1 MRTNEL
7 IYEMLTENT
16 GVHMCDS
23 GMGSNRHWQKNQG
36 KTIEDFEN
44 EPEEIITFDPKYKE
58 LYRRVSVYHYL
69 SELTQDEI
77 CREFNAMNTNSDWEG
92 EYYGTSREAADFI
105 DSLEDFEYVNKWNTY
120 NGDSDLSQVL
130 QGATFKTDDDEYY
143 FLIQIHG
150 GADVRGGYTDAK
162 LFKSSDHNDGMI
174 HGYLW
179 EYKSSYELEDE
190 VSEGYHDTIVDEN
203 DETKTYTSEEVLA
216 MINE

>member
-1 MRTNEL
+1 MRTSEL

-36 KTIEDFEN
+36 KTFEDFEN
-44 EPEEIITFDPKYKE
+44 EPEESITFDPKFKE

-77 CREFNAMNTNSDWEG
+77 CRDFNAMNTSSDWEG
-92 EYYGTSREAADFI
+92 EYYGTSKKAADFI
-105 DSLEDFEYVNKWNTY
+105 DSLEDFEFVNDWNTY
-120 NGDSDLSQVL
+120 NGDSDLSQVV
-130 QGATFKTDDDEYY
+130 QGTTFKTSEDEYY

-162 LFKSSDHNDGMI
+162 LFKGFDYNDGVI
-174 HGYLW
+174 HSYLS
-179 EYKSSYELEDE
+179 EYKDSYELEQDLE
-190 VSEGYHDTIVDEN
+190 YFCDTIADEN

-216 MINE
+216 IINE

>member
-23 GMGSNRHWQKNQG
+23 GMGSNRHWQRNQG

-44 EPEEIITFDPKYKE
+44 EPEETITFDPRFNE

-77 CREFNAMNTNSDWEG
+77 CREFNAMNTNTDWEG

-105 DSLEDFEYVNKWNTY
+105 DSLDLEFVNDWNTY

-130 QGATFKTDDDEYY
+130 QGTTFKTDDDEYY

-162 LFKSSDHNDGMI
+162 LFKGMYYDI
-174 HGYLW
+174 NPCLS
-179 EYKSSYELEDE
+179 EYKDSYELEQDLE
-190 VSEGYHDTIVDEN
+190 YFCDTIADEN
-203 DETKTYTSEEVLA
+203 DETKTYTSKEVLA
-216 MINE
+216 IINE